1 MPVCKIAV
9 NGQQL
14 ESRNLEDQGEDE
26 PAPQVSPSMPTQAE
40 AEDPEL
46 ESLLSL
52 GTVKVPVTEVIPELM
67 TTAPAQL
74 DEY

>member
-1 MPVCKIAV
+1 
-9 NGQQL
+9 
-14 ESRNLEDQGEDE
+14 
-26 PAPQVSPSMPTQAE
+26 MPTQAE
-40 AEDPEL
+40 AEAPEP

-74 DEY
+74 EEY